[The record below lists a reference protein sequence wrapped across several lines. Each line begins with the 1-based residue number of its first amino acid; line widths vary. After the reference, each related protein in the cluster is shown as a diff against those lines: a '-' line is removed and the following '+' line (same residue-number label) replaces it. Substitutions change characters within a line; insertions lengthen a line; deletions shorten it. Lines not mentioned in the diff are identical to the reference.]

1 MAGAGSI
8 SPAEISGMS
17 PVLVVGALLGQMKL
31 TKSQCGQ
38 AVSLFGLSE
47 AEKRL
52 LNEVPVRSTPM
63 LLTDPLIYRF
73 RVYAAPPTRI
83 GSKSCWRA
91 TSLARVQEF
100 ESLRWPLIQQ
110 TGRAH

>member
-31 TKSQCGQ
+31 TKPQCGQ

-63 LLTDPLIYRF
+63 PLTDPLIYRF
-73 RVYAAPPTRI
+73 RVYAAHPTRI
-83 GSKSCWRA
+83 GSKSRSEEH
-91 TSLARVQEF
+91 TSELQ
-100 ESLRWPLIQQ
+100 SLMRISY
-110 TGRAH
+110 

>member
-31 TKSQCGQ
+31 TKPQCGQ

-47 AEKRL
+47 AEKRH
-52 LNEVPVRSTPM
+52 LNEVQVRSKPM
-63 LLTDPLIYRF
+63 PLTDPLIYRF
-73 RVYAAPPTRI
+73 RVYHAHTTRI
-83 GSKSCWRA
+83 ARQSQWKA
-91 TSLARVQEF
+91 TRPARVQE
-100 ESLRWPLIQQ
+100 
-110 TGRAH
+110 

>member
-31 TKSQCGQ
+31 TKPQCGQ

-52 LNEVPVRSTPM
+52 LTEVPVRSTPM
-63 LLTDPLIYRF
+63 PLTDPLIYRF
-73 RVYAAPPTRI
+73 RVRSEEHTSELQSLMRNSYAVFCLT
-83 GSKSCWRA
+83 
-91 TSLARVQEF
+91 
-100 ESLRWPLIQQ
+100 QQ
-110 TGRAH
+110 ITAEKHTTHHHTHK

>member
-31 TKSQCGQ
+31 TKPQCGQ

-47 AEKRL
+47 AEKRI
-52 LNEVPVRSTPM
+52 LNEVPERSTPM
-63 LLTDPLIYRF
+63 PLTEPRSEEKTSELQSLMSISYDVF
-73 RVYAAPPTRI
+73 CMKQNKTRI
-83 GSKSCWRA
+83 NSHKYTHTR
-91 TSLARVQEF
+91 
-100 ESLRWPLIQQ
+100 I
-110 TGRAH
+110 